1 MSSHGTLRRLLL
13 GSREQISGTVYGT
26 IVVMGTLAAGSDSRT
41 VHAGRLAV
49 LTAGTM
55 IVFWLAHVYAE
66 ALDLSLTEDHRIQTA
81 ELLAL
86 ARHELAIP
94 AAAVLPVLVL
104 VIGAAKVVPDS
115 TAVWIAMGVGVVT
128 LAAQGVRYSRIERL
142 SLTASIVAIATNLGL
157 GLAIVALKALVAH

>member
-1 MSSHGTLRRLLL
+1 VSSRGTLYRLLL
-13 GSREQISGTVYGT
+13 GSRGQISGTVYGT

-49 LTAGTM
+49 LTAGTV

-66 ALDLSLTEDHRIQTA
+66 ALDLSLTGQHKIDPG

-86 ARHELAIP
+86 CRHELAIP
-94 AAAVLPVLVL
+94 AAAVIPVLVL
-104 VIGAAKVVPDS
+104 VVGASGAVDDS
-115 TAVWIAMGVGVVT
+115 TAVWIAMAVGVVT
-128 LAAQGVRYSRIERL
+128 LTAQGVRYARIEQL
-142 SLTASIVAIATNLGL
+142 SRVGTLVSVSTNLGL